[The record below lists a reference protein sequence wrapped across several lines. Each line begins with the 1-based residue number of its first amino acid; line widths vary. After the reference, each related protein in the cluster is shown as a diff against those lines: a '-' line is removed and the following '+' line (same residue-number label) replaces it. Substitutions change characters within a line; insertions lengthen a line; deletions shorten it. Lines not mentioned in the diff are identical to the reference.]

1 MRTRVLLIVLIA
13 ALVMPAA
20 ADAGDWIVRLRAI
33 NVDPNESS
41 EKIGD
46 TGSEVAV
53 DSATTAEVDVSYMF
67 NNNFGI
73 EVIAATTKHDLAAS
87 GGALAGANLGSVKVL
102 PPTAVFQ
109 WHPFPKGLLD
119 FYVGA
124 GVNFTY
130 FYSYDLSNDLADL
143 GVTDIG
149 FSNSFGLAGDI
160 GLSVNFGEHFH
171 INGDIKYIQISTD
184 ADIKVGSDTLDEVT
198 VDIDPWVFGIGVG
211 YRF

>member
-1 MRTRVLLIVLIA
+1 MKAKVLVLLMIGALA
-13 ALVMPAA
+13 APVS
-20 ADAGDWIVRLRAI
+20 ADAGDWILRLRAI

-41 EKIGD
+41 EKIGE
-46 TGSEVAV
+46 TGSEVSV
-53 DSATTAEVDVSYMF
+53 DSATTVEVDVTYMLS
-67 NNNFGI
+67 NNFGI
-73 EVIAATTKHDLAAS
+73 EVIAATTKHDLSAS
-87 GGALAGANLGSVKVL
+87 GGDLAGANLGSVKVL

-109 WHPFPKGLLD
+109 WHPFPGGLFD

-124 GVNFTY
+124 GINYTY
-130 FYSYDLSNDLADL
+130 FYSYDLSNDLSGL
-143 GVTDIG
+143 GVTDVK

-160 GLSVNFGEHFH
+160 GLNVNFGDHFH

-198 VDIDPWVFGIGVG
+198 VDINPWVFGIGVG